1 MQKEKKG
8 KDFFD
13 GKFFLKEGQGCV
25 DLFVL
30 CCDCGAWW
38 CSLMPSTTTTTT
50 TTRGNGGQSLCAHQ
64 NLTPHLQP
72 LLPLLLLLT
81 HCQCPAPPLPALPC
95 QPSTH
100 HHHPSRSTH
109 IRFTAQQTCSTNQHP
124 HCSLPPH
131 LVVLASTRKK
141 QPTVTRPRLP
151 SRFRRCRS
159 QGRAQDMGRSIAPS
173 RLRAAAAAR
182 R

>member
-1 MQKEKKG
+1 MSNKCKRKKG
-8 KDFFD
+8 KGVFFD

-30 CCDCGAWW
+30 CCVCDCGAWW
-38 CSLMPSTTTTTT
+38 CSIMPSTTTT

-100 HHHPSRSTH
+100 LIIHHAHTHTSASPLNKHAPS
-109 IRFTAQQTCSTNQHP
+109 FNNQHP
-124 HCSLPPH
+124 QLP
-131 LVVLASTRKK
+131 
-141 QPTVTRPRLP
+141 
-151 SRFRRCRS
+151 
-159 QGRAQDMGRSIAPS
+159 APS
-173 RLRAAAAAR
+173 PSCGACKYTEERTNNDNTMVAKVE
-182 R
+182 